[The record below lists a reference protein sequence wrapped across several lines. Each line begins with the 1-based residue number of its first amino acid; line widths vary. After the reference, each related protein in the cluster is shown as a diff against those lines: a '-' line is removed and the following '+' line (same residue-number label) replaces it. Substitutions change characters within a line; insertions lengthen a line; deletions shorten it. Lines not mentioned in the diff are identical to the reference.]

1 MNPYVKQHEAALGAA
16 PQQAEAWALTTA
28 ARRLAEAQRSGDTAT
43 MLGAVRLNWR
53 LWTIFQANLSG
64 PECGVPDEIRGNLL
78 SLANFI
84 DKRSVALL
92 IDADPQKLEVLINI
106 NRQIASGLLG
116 DARPAAAFGS
126 VTGSSVTTGAVPAQ
140 ASAA

>member
-1 MNPYVKQHEAALGAA
+1 MNSYIKQHEAALGGA

-28 ARRLAEAQRSGDTAT
+28 ARRLAEAKSSGSAEA
-43 MLGAVRLNWR
+43 MIGAVRLNWR

-64 PECGVPDEIRGNLL
+64 PDCGVPDEIRTNLL

-84 DKRSVALL
+84 DKRSVSLL
-92 IDADPQKLEVLINI
+92 VNAEPDKLDVLINI

-116 DARPAAAFGS
+116 DARPAKAIGPAA
-126 VTGSSVTTGAVPAQ
+126 AD
-140 ASAA
+140 AAA